1 MTIDQHISDFMC
13 LRRNHR
19 SIYVETFN
27 KHTLKI
33 VKKESIYEV
42 ASLKSLTLL
51 NELELSHSF
60 FHGFC

>member
-1 MTIDQHISDFMC
+1 MTIDQHSSDFMC
-13 LRRNHR
+13 LRGNHQN
-19 SIYVETFN
+19 IYFETFN